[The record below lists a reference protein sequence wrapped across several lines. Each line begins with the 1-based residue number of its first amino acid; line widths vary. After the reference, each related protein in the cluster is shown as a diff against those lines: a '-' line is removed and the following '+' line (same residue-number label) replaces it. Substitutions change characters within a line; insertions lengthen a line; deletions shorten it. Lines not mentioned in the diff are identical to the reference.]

1 MKKITL
7 LIVTMATT
15 SLLVGCSGAKKQLGL
30 GRKAP
35 DEFAVLKRAPL
46 EIPPDLRA
54 LPVPQKGAPRPQEET
69 SEEAAQRTL
78 FGETQQQPAT
88 SNAIEQSLLSQADAN
103 NTIPNIR
110 SVVEEEADKYAQE
123 NEAVIDKLLK
133 RKRTVPGATLDARE
147 ELERLKAD
155 ASVPTPH
162 VPPPLP
168 EK

>member
-7 LIVTMATT
+7 LIVTIAST
-15 SLLVGCSGAKKQLGL
+15 SLLMGCSGAKKQLGL
-30 GRKAP
+30 GRKTP

-69 SEEAAQRTL
+69 TEELAQKTL
-78 FGETQQQPAT
+78 FGEKQQQAVT
-88 SNAIEQSLLSQADAN
+88 SNAIEQSLLSQAGAN
-103 NTIPNIR
+103 NATPNIR
-110 SVVEEEADKYAQE
+110 TVVEEEADKYAQE

-147 ELERLKAD
+147 ELGRLKNETN
-155 ASVPTPH
+155 VPTPH